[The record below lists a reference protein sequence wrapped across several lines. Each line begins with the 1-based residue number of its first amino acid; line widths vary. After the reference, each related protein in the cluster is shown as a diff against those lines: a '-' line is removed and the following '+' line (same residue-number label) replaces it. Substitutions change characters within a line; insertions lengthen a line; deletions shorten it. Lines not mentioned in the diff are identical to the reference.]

1 MGRGGPALVLGGG
14 GRVRTGQRSAV
25 PGSPVRASQGT
36 ERGAAATLTKG
47 TNQIGVESRMG
58 AGALSISSWSRF
70 PSPLIK
76 PGVRIS
82 RTGLSDRLRRRVHAV
97 VAATASPGDRAASK
111 TFGSAWGLN
120 RLSPMSPSAAS
131 STARRK
137 SGPFARP
144 ALPGF
149 NARMALS
156 DSQCQPPS
164 LPMALVPSSTDT
176 GSPSLTRSA
185 FPACRAPYPGGPSQC
200 VCRWLPGSCCLP
212 RFHGGSASTTSLS
225 RPAQASLTLRPA
237 GLLAHLTVDFVT
249 RLRPAQLPDRA
260 AR

>member
-1 MGRGGPALVLGGG
+1 
-14 GRVRTGQRSAV
+14 
-25 PGSPVRASQGT
+25 
-36 ERGAAATLTKG
+36 
-47 TNQIGVESRMG
+47 MG
-58 AGALSISSWSRF
+58 AGALSIKLVVPFPIPAHQTRRADFPHRAFRPASSSG
-70 PSPLIK
+70 P
-76 PGVRIS
+76 
-82 RTGLSDRLRRRVHAV
+82 RRRFHDCF
-97 VAATASPGDRAASK
+97 TRRQSCLGNLRIHM
-111 TFGSAWGLN
+111 GLT

-144 ALPGF
+144 ALPGV

-164 LPMALVPSSTDT
+164 LPMALVPCSTDT

-212 RFHGGSASTTSLS
+212 RFQGGSASTTSLS
-225 RPAQASLTLRPA
+225 RPAQASLALRPA

-249 RLRPAQLPDRA
+249 RLRPVRYPTGPLVSYHVYRQLHGWVLPPLA
-260 AR
+260 NCAGKAHMEILA